1 MKLIVF
7 SDNHRDRLVID
18 RMLSQQAFDYAISL
32 GDSEMSEPEL
42 SHKGIFGV
50 RGNYPFE
57 PAFPYELTMTFEGVR
72 IFFTH
77 GHLQRVKSGL
87 TGLYER
93 AKAAKAHLCCF
104 GHTHQRTI
112 TELHGITMMNPGSL
126 AFPKGQVERSYACIT
141 CSNTHMIIDI
151 HDVDHGCILTH
162 YVKELL
168 QVDHYE

>member
-18 RMLSQQAFDYAISL
+18 RMLCQQAYDHAISL
-32 GDSEMSEPEL
+32 GDSEMSEAEL
-42 SHKGIFGV
+42 SRKGIFGV

-57 PAFPYELTMTFEGVR
+57 PAFPFELTMTFEGVR

-93 AKAAKAHLCCF
+93 AQAVKAHLCCF

-112 TELHGITMMNPGSL
+112 TELHGITMLNPGSL
-126 AFPKGQVERSYACIT
+126 AFPKGQVERTYACVT
-141 CSNTHMIIDI
+141 CSKKRFIIDI
-151 HDVDHGCILTH
+151 HDVDRGVILTH
-162 YVKELL
+162 YEKELP
-168 QVDHYE
+168 QVNDDE